1 VIRSRK
7 YSSSFA
13 GGQPQVTWIQ
23 YVGIGTLDVTNLD
36 PYGMFNRNPYSNGY
50 QTLYNA
56 KLCFK
61 VVGATI
67 FTTNKEGLK
76 LFSYNDF
83 DSLLNIV
90 TNTVTEQSFQSSD
103 GMHDPAPFRVPVDGN
118 GVKTADQYTLNHLKD
133 ADGTDW
139 TTCVQVG
146 DTAYN
151 LTDGTSAAVTAVA
164 AHDLTLAS
172 NAFDN
177 GNEIY
182 LICRTSP
189 NNIYWQVGKMDDAG
203 AHYNTWSAV
212 DYSPLF
218 TESLVERSFVTS
230 FTYDGTTNVL
240 TKVTKPEGNEINL
253 VYGAAWKSS
262 YVVRDYEELDNNLN
276 DGTDTSQFLTNEY
289 DYDIRGRLIQRK
301 TALTSQAGSLASYL
315 WTDGGKYPQFM
326 VEYEYDGMDRVV
338 TKKIGNTST
347 NAVLKQTYDDTNRVA
362 TTIDFLGFKAKTW
375 YDRFYRPIETKAFKP
390 NQDTDFNFG
399 NLVADPEN
407 LTTANWTT

>member
-1 VIRSRK
+1 
-7 YSSSFA
+7 
-13 GGQPQVTWIQ
+13 
-23 YVGIGTLDVTNLD
+23 
-36 PYGMFNRNPYSNGY
+36 
-50 QTLYNA
+50 
-56 KLCFK
+56 
-61 VVGATI
+61 
-67 FTTNKEGLK
+67 
-76 LFSYNDF
+76 
-83 DSLLNIV
+83 
-90 TNTVTEQSFQSSD
+90 
-103 GMHDPAPFRVPVDGN
+103 
-118 GVKTADQYTLNHLKD
+118 
-133 ADGTDW
+133 
-139 TTCVQVG
+139 
-146 DTAYN
+146 
-151 LTDGTSAAVTAVA
+151 
-164 AHDLTLAS
+164 
-172 NAFDN
+172 
-177 GNEIY
+177 
-182 LICRTSP
+182 
-189 NNIYWQVGKMDDAG
+189 
-203 AHYNTWSAV
+203 
-212 DYSPLF
+212 
-218 TESLVERSFVTS
+218 VTS
-230 FTYDGTTNVL
+230 FAYDGTTNVL
-240 TKVTKPEGNEINL
+240 TKVTRPEGNEVNL

-262 YVVRDYEELDNNLN
+262 YVVRDYEEFDNNLN